1 MSRRASQGGLSPVQI
16 GIIWQRLAGLMD
28 EVAHTFVR
36 IAFSSVIRENWDMA
50 CGLMDRQGRQFAQS
64 SRSVPSFI
72 GTMSRTARIMLETF
86 PIDTLTPGDVLITN
100 DSWLASG
107 HLNDITMIQPI
118 FRNGRA
124 IGLVGSTFHSVD
136 IGGTPSPHA
145 RDCFEEGLCIP
156 VTRIMVGGQES
167 RDVVGFL
174 KANLRAPDETLGDIR
189 AQFAAYDVAARR
201 LMKILDEE
209 GLDDLD
215 LIVDEILDRSES
227 SLRQVIAA
235 LPDGT
240 YEDELLSDGFEAPLT
255 IRAAVT
261 INGSDIS
268 IDFAGTSP
276 QIERPINSV
285 LAYTASWSAYAIK
298 CALDPKVPNND
309 GTFRPIAVTAP
320 EGCLLNPRRPAP
332 VWARHLAGHYVP
344 AVVLGALAKVVPA
357 RVIADCGSPL
367 WSVYFKGRTADK
379 RDFVKMYFMT
389 GGFGGRPSAD
399 GPSCLS
405 FPSNISNSPIEQFEA
420 TVPLMVTEKRLV
432 PGSGGAGRHR
442 GGLAQRISF
451 KSVSDEKM
459 LMTIRHDRVKYPPRG
474 LLGGHDGSS
483 GIDLVNGKPIPS
495 QTQIYLEPGDVAT
508 FQTPGGGGIF
518 PPGERDPAAIA
529 LDIAEGYVLP

>member
-1 MSRRASQGGLSPVQI
+1 MSRSLSPVQI

-28 EVAHTFVR
+28 EVAQTFVR

-50 CGLMDRQGRQFAQS
+50 CGLMDRRGRQFAQS

-72 GTMSRTARIMLETF
+72 GTMSRTARIMLETY

-107 HLNDITMIQPI
+107 HLNDITMLQPI

-124 IGLVGSTFHSVD
+124 IGFVGSTFHSVD
-136 IGGTPSPHA
+136 IGGAPSPHA

-156 VTRIMVGGQES
+156 VSRIMIGGQEN
-167 RDVVGFL
+167 RDMVNSL
-174 KANLRAPDETLGDIR
+174 MANLRAPDETLGDIR

-201 LMKILDEE
+201 LIKILDEE
-209 GLDDLD
+209 GIDDLD
-215 LIVDEILDRSES
+215 TIVDEILNRSES
-227 SLRQVIAA
+227 SLRQAITA

-240 YEDELLSDGFEAPLT
+240 YEDELQADGLDEPLT

-261 INGSDIS
+261 IKGADIA

-276 QIERPINSV
+276 QVERPINSV
-285 LAYTASWSAYAIK
+285 LAYTASWSAYAVK

-320 EGCLLNPRRPAP
+320 EGSLLNPRRPAP
-332 VWARHLAGHYVP
+332 VWARHLSGHYVP
-344 AVVLGALAKVVPA
+344 AVVLGALAKVVPM

-367 WSVYFKGRTADK
+367 WSVYFKGQTNTEK
-379 RDFVKMYFMT
+379 RPFVKMYFMT
-389 GGFGGRPSAD
+389 GGFGARPSSD

-405 FPSNISNSPIEQFEA
+405 FPSNISNAPIEQFEA
-420 TVPLMVTEKRLV
+420 AIPLMVTEKHLV

-451 KSVSDEKM
+451 KSVADEKV
-459 LMTIRHDRVKYPPRG
+459 LMTIRHERVKFPPRG
-474 LLGGHDGSS
+474 LLGGLSGSP
-483 GIDLVNGKPIPS
+483 GIDLVNGKPIPAQS
-495 QTQIYLEPGDVAT
+495 QTFLQPGDVAT
-508 FQTPGGGGIF
+508 FQTPGGGGIS
-518 PPGERDPAAIA
+518 PPEQRDPAAIA
-529 LDIAEGYVLP
+529 QDIAEGYVVS